1 MTSGILFD
9 FKRFSLH
16 DGPGI
21 RTTVFLKGCPLHCA
35 WCHNP
40 ESISPEVELHHWPE
54 RCIFCGECVEHC
66 PENAL
71 SLSDHMLH
79 KEIARCL
86 RCGACATACP
96 AEAWQQ
102 IGRVMTLPEVMAEI
116 QKDLSFY
123 DESGGGVTF
132 SGGEPLLQPEFL
144 AEALRAC
151 KAIGLHTAVDTTGY
165 SAWKNLAQIRPN
177 VDLFLYDLKLM
188 DSARHRQFTGVPN
201 ETILAN
207 LRSLAA
213 AGSKIIIRIPII
225 PGINDD
231 PANLESTARFLQ
243 ELNSIHQVDLLPYH
257 HIAMSK
263 YARMGVSYT
272 LPDTAPPS
280 AEHIQNIQT
289 QMETYGFKVTSGG

>member
-1 MTSGILFD
+1 MANGQTRILPKHPSVSKGHPSLTSGILFD

-79 KEIARCL
+79 KETARCL

-151 KAIGLHTAVDTTGY
+151 KAIGLHTTVDTTVIPPGKTWHK
-165 SAWKNLAQIRPN
+165 S
-177 VDLFLYDLKLM
+177 
-188 DSARHRQFTGVPN
+188 HRMSICFFT
-201 ETILAN
+201 T
-207 LRSLAA
+207 
-213 AGSKIIIRIPII
+213 
-225 PGINDD
+225 
-231 PANLESTARFLQ
+231 
-243 ELNSIHQVDLLPYH
+243 LN
-257 HIAMSK
+257 
-263 YARMGVSYT
+263 
-272 LPDTAPPS
+272 
-280 AEHIQNIQT
+280 
-289 QMETYGFKVTSGG
+289 